1 MRTSPRILT
10 LALSLSLGLTL
21 VAPSAAQAGVA
32 VVRNPGDPAYVT
44 TLRTGG
50 KGHTWVGTHAI
61 SFTNLDAAALDTIYL
76 RTWSNGVLGC
86 GAHSITVS
94 SMEGGTVVDD
104 TALAC
109 TEIEVTLD
117 APLAQGE
124 RTTLSMDLEID
135 VPARNDR
142 FGYHNGLAL
151 MGTALPTLE
160 VHDDQGWHHDPFIDL
175 GESFY
180 SIVGSYRVTLNTP
193 EALDTPT
200 SGVVASSTT
209 PVPGRRET
217 TYVAE
222 DVRDFAWAA
231 GRLRRVVGSS
241 GDTRVVVSY
250 QGAAISASEARTALR
265 NAERSLDTFSS
276 SFGTFPY
283 REMDVVLAGFASFGG
298 MEYPTIIFTNPDR
311 QTVSHELAHQYW
323 YGIVGDN
330 EFAEPWL
337 DESFATWSQFLP
349 FGRMEQ
355 LLEPAGRPPGRHHER
370 HGVLEHPHQPVLGD
384 LRRRWLPARQPGA
397 PVRHHALRQH
407 PGALRGRSVAG
418 RGAHHR
424 LPGEDRGGGRQ
435 APSRPGHGRLL
446 GHVAGELTR
455 RSWD

>member
-1 MRTSPRILT
+1 MRTSPRIFT
-10 LALSLSLGLTL
+10 LVLSLSLGLTL
-21 VAPSAAQAGVA
+21 VAPSAAHAGIA
-32 VVRNPGDPAYVT
+32 IVRNPGDPAYVT

-94 SMEGGTVVDD
+94 SMVGGTVVDD

-209 PVPGRRET
+209 PAPGRRET
-217 TYVAE
+217 TYVAK

-231 GRLRRVVGSS
+231 GRLRRVVGNS

-283 REMDVVLAGFASFGG
+283 REMDVVLAGFTTFGG

-311 QTVSHELAHQYW
+311 STVSHELAHQYW

-349 FGRMEQ
+349 FGAWNNCSSQ
-355 LLEPAGRPPGRHHER
+355 QA
-370 HGVLEHPHQPVLGD
+370 D
-384 LRRRWLPARQPGA
+384 LPADITNDMAYWNTHTNQYWVIYSGGGCLLANLAHRFGTTRFVNILERYA
-397 PVRHHALRQH
+397 ADHWL
-407 PGALRGRSVAG
+407 GVA
-418 RGAHHR
+418 RTTDFQAS
-424 LPGEDRGGGRQ
+424 DRGGGRQ

-446 GHVAGELTR
+446 GHLAGELTR
-455 RSWD
+455 PSWG